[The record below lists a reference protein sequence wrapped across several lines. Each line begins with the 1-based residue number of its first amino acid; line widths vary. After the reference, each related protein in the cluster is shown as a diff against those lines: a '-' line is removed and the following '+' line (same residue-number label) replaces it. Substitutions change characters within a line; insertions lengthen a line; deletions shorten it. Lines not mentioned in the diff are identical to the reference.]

1 MENKEKKTV
10 GKIIVDTL
18 SGIFLPVINLITA
31 ASIIKSVLILLVSFN
46 VISTENGLYRIF
58 YAVSDGFFYFLPVF
72 LAVTASRQFK
82 TDLFVSLMIP
92 VAMLYPDILAM
103 LEQGKPF
110 PFLCFTVHT
119 AVYHSSVIPVLL
131 AVGLLKFV
139 EIPCEKWLPEAIK
152 GFTKPILCML
162 IVLPFTFLIFGP
174 LGTWIGSGLTKL
186 FFIIYNWNRIV
197 AGAFM
202 GLLIQP
208 MVAIGAHWA
217 IVPIA
222 LNNIATQGYD
232 VIMPLLAGAV
242 YGQAGA
248 AFAVALKEKDKM
260 YRQIAIQ
267 SGFTACLGVTEPA
280 LYSVNLPKVW
290 PMVWGCVAGSL
301 GGALAGISGNH
312 CISFAFPS
320 VLTCVAFA
328 GPGFLIF
335 MLSMLLGLIL
345 GFVFTL
351 LFYKNGLGAG
361 MPEVNEVNEPG
372 PKD

>member
-1 MENKEKKTV
+1 MENKKSP
-10 GKIIVDTL
+10 GKIIVETL

-46 VISTENGLYRIF
+46 VISVENGIYRIF

-110 PFLCFTVHT
+110 PFLCFTVPT

-139 EIPCEKWLPEAIK
+139 EIPCERWLPEAIK